1 MDFETDKNYNF
12 DDIIIDDKIIISNES
27 NKYLIFYD
35 KCNAYELYLKIPR
48 VRLTFDWNNIKYNSI
63 KLRITP
69 KYSKI
74 DNFIKFI
81 LDFENYIINCKN
93 IKKKNLEFMSIL
105 EKERGIYYLKTFLNE
120 NKVLITTDLN
130 TKIKFTDFKNNG
142 EIQIILK
149 ICGVWQK
156 NNKYGLS
163 TNIYQIKYYAPP
175 EDHNKDMLEI
185 NIPVIENKV
194 NKNNNNSNNSN
205 NNNNSNNSNNSN
217 NNNNNTSNETVKSL
231 NIYPAQLFKLDKQ
244 MLESIKLKHVEA
256 KN

>member
-1 MDFETDKNYNF
+1 MSYFIIDFESDKKYNF
-12 DDIIIDDKIIISNES
+12 NDIIIDDKLILNNES

-35 KCNAYELYLKIPR
+35 KNNAYELYLKIPR
-48 VRLTFDWNNIKYNSI
+48 IRLTFDWNNMKYNNI

-74 DNFIKFI
+74 DNFINFI
-81 LDFENYIINCKN
+81 LELEDYIINYKN

-120 NKVLITTDLN
+120 NKILITTDLN

-175 EDHNKDMLEI
+175 EDHNKDMLED
-185 NIPVIENKV
+185 NISVIENKV
-194 NKNNNNSNNSN
+194 IIKENRIINNNNVNNAN
-205 NNNNSNNSNNSN
+205 NANNANN
-217 NNNNNTSNETVKSL
+217 EPVKSL
-231 NIYPAQLFKLDKQ
+231 NNYPAQIFKLDKQ
-244 MLESIKLKHVEA
+244 MLESIKLKHVEP
-256 KN
+256 KNT

>member
-1 MDFETDKNYNF
+1 MSYFIIDFETDSKYNF
-12 DDIIIDDKIIISNES
+12 DNIIIDDKLILSNES

-35 KCNAYELYLKIPR
+35 KYNAYELYLKIPR
-48 VRLTFDWNNIKYNSI
+48 IRLTFDWNNMKYNNI

-69 KYSKI
+69 KYSKS
-74 DNFIKFI
+74 DNFIKYI
-81 LDFENYIINCKN
+81 LDLEDYIITSKN

-105 EKERGIYYLKTFLNE
+105 EKERGVYYLKTFLNE
-120 NKVLITTDLN
+120 NKILITSDLD

-175 EDHNKDMLEI
+175 EDHKKDMFENNI
-185 NIPVIENKV
+185 NILENKV
-194 NKNNNNSNNSN
+194 NIRDNIRDNIKENIRDNNNNS
-205 NNNNSNNSNNSN
+205 
-217 NNNNNTSNETVKSL
+217 EPVKTL

-244 MLESIKLKHVEA
+244 MLDSIKLKHVEP

>member
-1 MDFETDKNYNF
+1 MSYFIIDFESDKKYNF
-12 DDIIIDDKIIISNES
+12 DDIIIDDKLILNNES

-35 KCNAYELYLKIPR
+35 KNNAYELYLKIPR
-48 VRLTFDWNNIKYNSI
+48 IRLTFDWNNMKYNNI

-74 DNFIKFI
+74 DNFINFI
-81 LDFENYIINCKN
+81 LELEDYIINYKN

-105 EKERGIYYLKTFLNE
+105 EKERGIYYLKTFFNE
-120 NKVLITTDLN
+120 NKILITTDLN

-175 EDHNKDMLEI
+175 EDHNKDMLED
-185 NIPVIENKV
+185 NIPVIENKIIIRE
-194 NKNNNNSNNSN
+194 NRINNNNNANNANNSNN
-205 NNNNSNNSNNSN
+205 
-217 NNNNNTSNETVKSL
+217 EPVKSL

-244 MLESIKLKHVEA
+244 MLKSIKLKHVEP
-256 KN
+256 KNI